1 MPNDSSDTT
10 DDDNETIGNLERSS
24 HSAEEQP
31 DVTDGMSDEDRTDTN
46 IGSYAEPDGNIELTS
61 IPRRSGTSSKR
72 KVQSKSSPNSLTG
85 PNDSARLMKRLW

>member
-46 IGSYAEPDGNIELTS
+46 IGSYAEPDGNIGADLDTAKVRGLLRKERCS
-61 IPRRSGTSSKR
+61 RNPRPTR
-72 KVQSKSSPNSLTG
+72 
-85 PNDSARLMKRLW
+85 